1 MRLNAHGS
9 RFLIPLI
16 LLAAL
21 SSESLAQ
28 TRAGALQRAA
38 PKAAEVERRLR
49 ADLEFLAS
57 DALRGRGSAS
67 HDEWVSATYI
77 AAQLRAAGVEPA
89 GDAGG
94 YLERVVLR
102 QPALAAPPTLAVGEG
117 PKAKHWTH
125 GKEMLVWSL
134 QRVVTAG
141 PLQKIDASSGA
152 APQPRRGAIV
162 FLTPR
167 TGAGA
172 PSTALQ
178 AYELIGRGAAAV
190 LLPEWPS
197 IRARWE
203 TLGGQLPEI
212 SQQVAGLEQVQV
224 PADLT
229 AVALSS
235 DAAKQINAM
244 SDGTPLR
251 LEADVKEEKTAVTWN
266 VLGRLP
272 GRDPA
277 LREQVVLLSA
287 HHDHVGVGKAVNGDS
302 IYNGADDDA
311 SGVAAVLELARQLAA
326 GPRPRR
332 TVIFALFGSEESGG
346 YGALYFRERPPVPLD
361 KLDKMVAN
369 LEFEM
374 IGRPDP
380 KVPPK
385 TLWLT
390 GYERSNLGLRL
401 AAQGAHLVADP
412 HPDQNF
418 FRRSDNYVLAKR
430 GVVAHTIS
438 SYGLHKDYHQPSDD
452 VSHID
457 FAHMTEA
464 IQSLVAPVR
473 WLVNSAFTPQWNQG
487 MGP

>member
-1 MRLNAHGS
+1 MRVIAGRS

-21 SSESLAQ
+21 VSESAAQ
-28 TRAGALQRAA
+28 TSTAVTPGAA
-38 PKAAEVERRLR
+38 PAAGQVKRRLR

-57 DALRGRGSAS
+57 DALRGRGSAT
-67 HDEWVSATYI
+67 HDELVSATYI

-89 GDAGG
+89 GDGGG
-94 YLERVVLR
+94 YLQRVELQEPV
-102 QPALAAPPTLAVGEG
+102 LAAAPNLTAGEG
-117 PKAKHWTH
+117 AEAKRWTH
-125 GKEMLVWSL
+125 GKEMLVL
-134 QRVVTAG
+134 AMQRALTAG
-141 PLQKIDASSGA
+141 PLQKIDASGGA
-152 APQPRRGAIV
+152 APKPQRGAIV
-162 FLTPR
+162 FLSPK

-172 PSTALQ
+172 PSPTMQ
-178 AYELIGRGAAAV
+178 AYELVGHGASAV
-190 LLPEWPS
+190 LLPEWPNA
-197 IRARWE
+197 RARWE
-203 TLGGQLPEI
+203 ARGSQLPEI
-212 SQQVAGLEQVQV
+212 SQRLRGLEQVQA
-224 PADLT
+224 PGAWT
-229 AVALSS
+229 AVVLSGE
-235 DAAKQINAM
+235 AANQVSAM
-244 SDGTPLR
+244 KDGTPLR
-251 LEADVKEEKTAVTWN
+251 LEAEVKEEKASVTWN

-272 GRDPA
+272 GRDPL

-287 HHDHVGVGKAVNGDS
+287 HHDHMGVGKAVNGDD

-311 SGVAAVLELARQLAA
+311 SGVAAVLELARQLAS

-332 TVIFALFGSEESGG
+332 TVMLAFFGSEEPGG
-346 YGALYFRERPPVPLD
+346 FGALYFRERPPVPLE
-361 KLDKMVAN
+361 KIVAN

-380 KVPPK
+380 RVPPK

-390 GYERSNLGLRL
+390 GYERSDLGPRL
-401 AAQGAHLVADP
+401 AAQGAHVVGDP

-452 VSHID
+452 VAHID

-464 IQSLVAPVR
+464 IQALVAPVR
-473 WLVNSAFTPQWNQG
+473 WLVNSAFAPQWAAG
-487 MGP
+487 KEP